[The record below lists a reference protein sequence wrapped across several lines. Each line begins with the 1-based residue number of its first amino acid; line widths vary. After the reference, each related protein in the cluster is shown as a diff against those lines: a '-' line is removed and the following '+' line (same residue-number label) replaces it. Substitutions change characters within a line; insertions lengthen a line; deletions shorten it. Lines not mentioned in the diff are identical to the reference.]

1 MRSNPRW
8 SRLALLVTS
17 ILFAGGALAPA
28 LADYKDDPEYGSVY
42 GRIRYL
48 ESGLTLLR
56 AGEGTVTEGNVNDPV
71 APGDRLTTDDGR
83 AEIGLAD
90 GSVLWLDQGARLD
103 VRNLSDINNRYEKTN
118 LFALESGAIRIDAS
132 DPDSKDRTFRVD
144 TEAGSIY
151 LLSGG
156 SFRIENEDGATTVYS
171 FRGVAE
177 LSGDEDS
184 VLVRT
189 GERGSVQPGR
199 LPSEPRRF
207 NTARLD
213 DFDRFVDLRQ
223 EAFLRNA
230 GDRAPQEMVEEVPDE
245 VQPYVSELSYYG
257 SWHRAPSYGW
267 VWRPVY
273 HGSWGP
279 YVNGYWSWCRG
290 GWVWV
295 SYDPW
300 GWAPYHYGRWDFA
313 VDIGWVWIPGRV
325 WSGAW
330 VSFAVGSSYVGWSP
344 LNYYNRP
351 VFHDVTIVNVV
362 NVNVTRLQPRGWRFV
377 NVDRF
382 ADRRA
387 GRTFVRADR
396 LPRGTDVVI
405 TSRLPR
411 FDPQD
416 VARRPEHGV
425 RLVETVRKNRAPL
438 PAAVGRDDRPV
449 SFRNMEK
456 VAEPRSRRGGPPPRV
471 QDRPREQR
479 GQSAD
484 RPDRPNRGGDARTP
498 APGPGTT
505 ARPRGRPTGPDRVG
519 EPRQG
524 AQPQDTTRP
533 KESTRPQ
540 DRGPG
545 SSGGQGQAGRERQRP
560 PAGSVER
567 PRREP
572 PRSAIQR
579 PNSGPSSSGRKD
591 DGRPDLRRPDSR
603 RPGARSDQVIGRL
616 LDGVRGDRGRGRVDP
631 QRVQP
636 PRGQPPRIGPPAP
649 GRQGVAPPRQQRRPD
664 PRPPAPPRPPQQHKE
679 KDRGN
684 GGHNRH

>member
-1 MRSNPRW
+1 
-8 SRLALLVTS
+8 LILLVGALGG
-17 ILFAGGALAPA
+17 ILFVGGAVAPA
-28 LADYKDDPEYGSVY
+28 LADATDDTEYGSVY
-42 GRIRYL
+42 GRVRYL
-48 ESGLTLLR
+48 EGDLTVER
-56 AGEGTVTEGNVNDPV
+56 TGEGAVTEGTVNDPV
-71 APGDRLTTDDGR
+71 MPGDRLTTGDGR
-83 AEIGLAD
+83 SEIGLAD
-90 GSVLWLDQGARLD
+90 GSVVRMDRGTRLD
-103 VRNLSDINNRYEKTN
+103 VRNLSDINNKYENTN
-118 LFALESGAIRIDAS
+118 LFALERGAIRIDAS
-132 DPDSKDRTFRVD
+132 EPDSKKTFRVD

-156 SFRIENEDGATTVYS
+156 SFRIEIDDDATTVYS

-189 GERGSVQPGR
+189 GERSSVQPGR
-199 LPSEPRRF
+199 LPSDPRRF

-213 DFDRFVDLRQ
+213 DFDHFVEDRQ
-223 EAFLRNA
+223 EAFLRHD
-230 GDRAPQEMVEEVPDE
+230 GGGAPRGIVEEAPYE

-257 SWHRAPSYGW
+257 SWHRVPSYGW

-330 VSFAVGSSYVGWSP
+330 VSFAVGPSYVGWCP

-351 VFHDVTIVNVV
+351 VFHDVTIINAVS
-362 NVNVTRLQPRGWRFV
+362 VNVTRLEPRGWRFV
-377 NVDRF
+377 SADRF

-405 TSRLPR
+405 TSRLPGFNPR
-411 FDPQD
+411 DI
-416 VARRPEHGV
+416 ARGPEHGV
-425 RLVETVRKNRAPL
+425 RLVETVRRSRTPL
-438 PAAVGRDDRPV
+438 PAAVGRDNRPV
-449 SFRNMEK
+449 PFRSLEK
-456 VAEPRSRRGGPPPRV
+456 VVEPRSRRGRPAPQT

-479 GQSAD
+479 GHSVD
-484 RPDRPNRGGDARTP
+484 RPGRPGEGARAP

-505 ARPRGRPTGPDRVG
+505 TRPRGRPAGPERQA
-519 EPRQG
+519 EPRHGTRQQEG
-524 AQPQDTTRP
+524 AQQ
-533 KESTRPQ
+533 Q
-540 DRGPG
+540 DRGRD
-545 SSGGQGQAGRERQRP
+545 SSGSQDRPRGEKQRPQAG
-560 PAGSVER
+560 SLER

-572 PRSAIQR
+572 PRPESR
-579 PNSGPSSSGRKD
+579 P
-591 DGRPDLRRPDSR
+591 
-603 RPGARSDQVIGRL
+603 DQVIERL
-616 LDGVRGDRGRGRVDP
+616 FDGVRGDRGRARVEP
-631 QRVQP
+631 PRVQP
-636 PRGQPPRIGPPAP
+636 PRVQPPRV
-649 GRQGVAPPRQQRRPD
+649 QPPRPARPGAAPARPERRPD
-664 PRPPAPPRPPQQHKE
+664 PRPPAPPRPQQQKKQDKGH
-679 KDRGN
+679 D
-684 GGHNRH
+684 GHNRH

>member
-90 GSVLWLDQGARLD
+90 GSVLWLDQGTRLD

-230 GDRAPQEMVEEVPDE
+230 GDRAPQEMAEEVPDE

-387 GRTFVRADR
+387 APSCAPIACRAAPTWSSPRACRVSTRRTSPAGRSTAFASWRLSARTAHRFPRRWAGTIGRSRSATWRRSPSRA
-396 LPRGTDVVI
+396 PAGE
-405 TSRLPR
+405 
-411 FDPQD
+411 
-416 VARRPEHGV
+416 ARRPGS
-425 RLVETVRKNRAPL
+425 RT
-438 PAAVGRDDRPV
+438 GRV
-449 SFRNMEK
+449 S
-456 VAEPRSRRGGPPPRV
+456 RGGSPRTGRTGRTGVGMRGPPR
-471 QDRPREQR
+471 
-479 GQSAD
+479 
-484 RPDRPNRGGDARTP
+484 
-498 APGPGTT
+498 PGR
-505 ARPRGRPTGPDRVG
+505 ARPRVLAGAPPDRT
-519 EPRQG
+519 
-524 AQPQDTTRP
+524 AW
-533 KESTRPQ
+533 
-540 DRGPG
+540 G
-545 SSGGQGQAGRERQRP
+545 SPGRERNRRTPRDPRRARGPRIEGPDP
-560 PAGSVER
+560 PAARV
-567 PRREP
+567 RR
-572 PRSAIQR
+572 AAK
-579 PNSGPSSSGRKD
+579 GSGR
-591 DGRPDLRRPDSR
+591 RPAAS
-603 RPGARSDQVIGRL
+603 
-616 LDGVRGDRGRGRVDP
+616 
-631 QRVQP
+631 
-636 PRGQPPRIGPPAP
+636 
-649 GRQGVAPPRQQRRPD
+649 
-664 PRPPAPPRPPQQHKE
+664 
-679 KDRGN
+679 KDRGASRP
-684 GGHNRH
+684 GPR